1 MAEALDVV
9 ILAGGAGERLGG
21 VSKADLLLGGRRL
34 LDHILD
40 DLAAGRAG
48 VPLGRVVVVAPDSVA
63 VPAGVSRTLED
74 PPGGGPAAGICAG
87 LELLGDGALVAV
99 LTCDAPRSARA
110 LPALLVA
117 VAGASGGSGGSGGGA
132 GVDGAV
138 VRNAAGVDGAVVR
151 NAAGVDGA
159 VVRNAA
165 GYDQYLLGIYR
176 FAALRR
182 RAREEHGARDVSARH
197 FFAPLHLVTV
207 DAGDLDRDVDTWAD
221 LATLE
226 ETSPGARPG
235 AATEGA

>member
-1 MAEALDVV
+1 VAEALDVV

-117 VAGASGGSGGSGGGA
+117 VAGGSGGSGGG
-132 GVDGAV
+132 
-138 VRNAAGVDGAVVR
+138 
-151 NAAGVDGA
+151 AGVDGA

>member
-1 MAEALDVV
+1 M
-9 ILAGGAGERLGG
+9 
-21 VSKADLLLGGRRL
+21 
-34 LDHILD
+34 
-40 DLAAGRAG
+40 
-48 VPLGRVVVVAPDSVA
+48 
-63 VPAGVSRTLED
+63 
-74 PPGGGPAAGICAG
+74 
-87 LELLGDGALVAV
+87 
-99 LTCDAPRSARA
+99 
-110 LPALLVA
+110 
-117 VAGASGGSGGSGGGA
+117 
-132 GVDGAV
+132 

>member
-1 MAEALDVV
+1 VAEALDVV

-48 VPLGRVVVVAPDSVA
+48 MPLGRVVVVAPDSVA

-138 VRNAAGVDGAVVR
+138 VRNAAG
-151 NAAGVDGA
+151 
-159 VVRNAA
+159 
-165 GYDQYLLGIYR
+165 YDQYLLGIYR

-197 FFAPLHLVTV
+197 LFAPLHLVTV

-226 ETSPGARPG
+226 ETSPVARPG

>member
-1 MAEALDVV
+1 VAEALDVV

-99 LTCDAPRSARA
+99 PTCDAPRSARA

-138 VRNAAGVDGAVVR
+138 VRNAAG
-151 NAAGVDGA
+151 
-159 VVRNAA
+159 
-165 GYDQYLLGIYR
+165 YDQYLLGIYR

-197 FFAPLHLVTV
+197 LFAPLHLVTV

>member
-1 MAEALDVV
+1 VAEALDVV

-110 LPALLVA
+110 LPALRVA
-117 VAGASGGSGGSGGGA
+117 VAGASGGSGGSGGG
-132 GVDGAV
+132 
-138 VRNAAGVDGAVVR
+138 
-151 NAAGVDGA
+151 AGVDGA

-197 FFAPLHLVTV
+197 LFAPLHLVTV

-226 ETSPGARPG
+226 ETSPVARPG

>member
-1 MAEALDVV
+1 VAEALDVV

-117 VAGASGGSGGSGGGA
+117 VAGGSGGSGGG
-132 GVDGAV
+132 
-138 VRNAAGVDGAVVR
+138 AGVDGAVVR

>member
-165 GYDQYLLGIYR
+165 GVDGAVVR
-176 FAALRR
+176 NAA
-182 RAREEHGARDVSARH
+182 GV
-197 FFAPLHLVTV
+197 
-207 DAGDLDRDVDTWAD
+207 
-221 LATLE
+221 
-226 ETSPGARPG
+226 
-235 AATEGA
+235 